1 MEKQSFD
8 YDYDYNDT
16 LEDSNAED
24 WDLEDEDFDDDDFDD
39 DDFDDDDFDDD
50 DFDDDDGKARKLK
63 KLKGKKDLVA
73 IAFLFIGFIGVLSIV
88 CGLFVGKSSKGPG
101 DYYGIYYTVVDSAY
115 FTYHIEKDDM
125 YIAVDNGLPG
135 AKQEIV
141 KVIEYEYVPAKK
153 AQTLQGHEKHDGQD
167 ALVLRTG
174 ANEGH
179 ILWIVENS
187 PYKFM
192 LNTGDVVSKQ
202 KYNFAKDMGD
212 PKNYYYQYISEYGSD
227 YSVSFRSNGTASFV
241 MNGITEEYN
250 FAFVSA
256 EWCKKWLRGVK
267 ESALILYQED
277 ASNNLLVFVYKDRKT
292 LVLNDEITFRR

>member
-8 YDYDYNDT
+8 YDYDYNNT

-39 DDFDDDDFDDD
+39 DDFDDDD
-50 DFDDDDGKARKLK
+50 GKARKLK
-63 KLKGKKDLVA
+63 KLKRKKDLVA

-88 CGLFVGKSSKGPG
+88 CGLFVGKSKKGPD

-115 FTYHIEKDDM
+115 ITYHIEKDDM
-125 YIAVDNGLPG
+125 YIAIGNGLPG
-135 AKQEIV
+135 AKQEIL
-141 KVIEYEYVPAKK
+141 KVIEYEYVPAEK
-153 AQTLQGHEKHDGQD
+153 AQTLQGHEKHDGHD
-167 ALVLRTG
+167 ALVLRTS

-187 PYKFM
+187 PYKFK
-192 LNTGDVVSKQ
+192 LNSGAVVSEQ

-212 PKNYYYQYISEYGSD
+212 PKNYYYQYISEYGSI
-227 YSVSFRSNGTASFV
+227 YSVSFHNNGTASFV
-241 MNGITEEYN
+241 MNGTTEEYN

-256 EWCKKWLRGVK
+256 EWCKKWLSGVK
-267 ESALILYQED
+267 QSALILYKED
-277 ASNNLLVFVYKDRKT
+277 ISNNLYVFVYKDRKT
-292 LVLNDEITFRR
+292 LVLNNEITFSR